1 MCYSECRSGL
11 DASAALIYTIAVVLR
26 TALAAAGVGFDG
38 VAFNAFPGQGCE
50 ACMSV
55 WGCAAFPDDN

>member
-11 DASAALIYTIAVVLR
+11 DASAALVDAVTVVL
-26 TALAAAGVGFDG
+26 TSSKPAAGVGFYC
-38 VAFNAFPGQGCE
+38 VAFNAFPWQGCE
-50 ACMSV
+50 ACMTV